1 MHVVGDMAYAN
12 SQTSWSS
19 FLGRPWQRSTPR
31 ISQVKDSTLFRDER
45 MLSCYSDPLRFSS
58 CACDA

>member
-1 MHVVGDMAYAN
+1 MHSVHVVGDMAYAH

-45 MLSCYSDPLRFSS
+45 MLSC
-58 CACDA
+58 